1 MQYGVPRAWWVW
13 LGVAKA
19 AGVFAA
25 VGVAAYF
32 AGAVVTVVRARAYA
46 HVPFPVVYAAPA
58 VVALAL
64 GFGG

>member
-1 MQYGVPRAWWVW
+1 MA
-13 LGVAKA
+13 
-19 AGVFAA
+19 AA

-46 HVPFPVVYAAPA
+46 HVAFPVIYAAPA
-58 VVALAL
+58 VVALTL